1 MSSTTIVSSVR
12 SNVKKTV
19 NVTLTRLTLLVG
31 PNGSGKTSVQN
42 ALELATCG
50 FASDVEGRVKVKV
63 NHALGR
69 LGPGDS
75 PLWSDVHFSDG
86 NKSSWRLRPNKKGG
100 FHDPE
105 HETPQ
110 SVNVVFPVADVR
122 EVLAAS
128 PETIRTWL
136 MGRVASDVCR
146 ADIIDRLP
154 EDLHEFY
161 RKQADKMSVPEWTEI
176 DTLLAVVEEAKKQ
189 VRSAEADAKKAKQ
202 VIEMVT
208 AGMDMEPTASDITA
222 AENAVGRAEAAYQ
235 DASRSVRP
243 AMPNIEALRNDA
255 LTAVREYQKA
265 QETANLALQAIPP
278 MHPSE
283 EALIEFRTKMADIAE
298 VTANLRSPT
307 CMLCDSPLGVT
318 DMGLKAQFLR
328 QQNAAGAAAVQSSR
342 IYRDKEAEAKRLQ
355 EAAVRLVEA
364 VSQAERR
371 AAEIAAMPIVDVQS
385 LGDEVVRARSHL
397 NELKM
402 QKKNWLNMRSAKDD
416 VRNLGSRV
424 KELESFIEAS
434 ADVVDELLRMAHK
447 KFEKSVQAY
456 LPESDQF
463 AMVLVENKKPVCRM
477 GFKRGDQLHTAL
489 SGAEWARLTLA
500 LGCATYKPDEKTL
513 AIFTPEERAFD
524 PHTLR
529 EVMVA
534 LENAP
539 GQVLLQSPAKPAG
552 RLPKGWS
559 VVEMGGSESMSL
571 PAVAVEA
578 AEA

>member
-1 MSSTTIVSSVR
+1 MSSKITVAAVR

-19 NVTLTRLTLLVG
+19 NVSLSRLTLLVG

-42 ALELATCG
+42 AMELATCG

-75 PLWSDVHFSDG
+75 PLWSDVFFSDG

-110 SVNVVFPVADVR
+110 NIRVVFPVADVR

-136 MGRVASDVCR
+136 MGRVAEDVSR
-146 ADIIDRLP
+146 SDIIDRLP
-154 EDLHEFY
+154 EDLHDFY
-161 RKQADKMSVPEWTEI
+161 RRQADKMNVPEWTEI
-176 DTLLAVVEEAKKQ
+176 DTLLAVVEDAKKQ

-208 AGMDMEPTASDITA
+208 AGMDMEPTASDIGA
-222 AENAVGRAEAAYQ
+222 AETAVSRAEAAYQ
-235 DASRSVRP
+235 EAARAVRP
-243 AMPNIEALRNDA
+243 SAPNVEALRSEA
-255 LTAVREYQKA
+255 LSAVREFQKA
-265 QETANLALQAIPP
+265 QETANLALQAVPP

-283 EALIEFRTKMADIAE
+283 EALIDFRSKMADIAE

-307 CMLCDSPLGVT
+307 CMLCESPLGVT
-318 DMGLKAQFLR
+318 NMGLKAQFLR
-328 QQNAAGAAAVQSSR
+328 QQNAAGAAAVQSAR
-342 IYRDKEAEAKRLQ
+342 IHKEKEAEARRLQ
-355 EAAVRLVEA
+355 EAALRLVEA
-364 VSQAERR
+364 VNKAERQI
-371 AAEIAAMPIVDVQS
+371 AELAHAPVVDVQAY
-385 LGDEVVRARSHL
+385 GDEVVRARSAL

-402 QKKNWLNMRSAKDD
+402 QKKNWLNMRAAKDD
-416 VRNLGSRV
+416 VRNLASRV
-424 KELESFIEAS
+424 KELDSFVEAS

-447 KFEKSVQAY
+447 KFERSVQAY
-456 LPESDQF
+456 LPSGDQF

-500 LGCATYKPDEKTL
+500 LGCATYKDSPETL

-524 PHTLR
+524 PQTLR

-539 GQVLLQSPAKPAG
+539 GQVILQSPSKPSG
-552 RLPKGWS
+552 RIPKGWTI
-559 VVEMGGSESMSL
+559 VEMQSEPVSL
-571 PAVAVEA
+571 PPLAGET

>member
-1 MSSTTIVSSVR
+1 MSSKNTVSSVR

-19 NVTLTRLTLLVG
+19 NVSLSRLTLLVG

-75 PLWSDVHFSDG
+75 VLWSEVQFSDG
-86 NKSSWRLRPNKKGG
+86 SKASWRLRPNKKGG
-100 FHDPE
+100 YHDPE
-105 HETPQ
+105 QDVPQ
-110 SVNVVFPVADVR
+110 NIQVVFPVADVR

-136 MGRVASDVCR
+136 MGRVAADVCR
-146 ADIIDRLP
+146 ADILDRLP
-154 EDLHEFY
+154 EDLHDFY
-161 RKQADKMSVPEWTEI
+161 RRQADKMNVPGWTEI

-189 VRSAEADAKKAKQ
+189 VRATEAEAKKAKQ

-208 AGMDMEPTASDITA
+208 QGMDMEPSASDVAA
-222 AENAVGRAEAAYQ
+222 AELASDKAEALYKEAC
-235 DASRSVRP
+235 SSLP
-243 AMPNIEALRNDA
+243 PTPPNIDSLRSEALA
-255 LTAVREYQKA
+255 AVHAFQKA
-265 QETANLALQAIPP
+265 TETATLAHAAIPP

-283 EALIEFRTKMADIAE
+283 EALIEFRSKMADIAE
-298 VTANLRSPT
+298 VTANVRSAT
-307 CMLCDSPLGVT
+307 CMVCDSPLGIV

-328 QQNAAGAAAVQSSR
+328 QQNASGAAAVQASR
-342 IYRDKEAEAKRLQ
+342 LHREKEAEAKRLQ
-355 EAAVRLVEA
+355 DAALRLVEA
-364 VSQAERR
+364 VAQAERKV
-371 AAEIAAMPIVDVQS
+371 AEIAAMPTYDLQS
-385 LGDEVVRARSHL
+385 LGDAVVRTRSAL

-402 QKKNWLNMRSAKDD
+402 QKRNWLNMRAAKDD
-416 VRNLGSRV
+416 VRNLSARV
-424 KELESFIEAS
+424 KELESFVEAS
-434 ADVVDELLRMAHK
+434 AEVVDELLRMAHK
-447 KFEKSVQAY
+447 KFERSVQAY
-456 LPESDQF
+456 LPTSDQF
-463 AMVLVENKKPVCRM
+463 AMVLVENKKAVCRM

-500 LGCATYKPDEKTL
+500 LGCATYKDTADTL

-524 PHTLR
+524 PQTLR

-539 GQVLLQSPAKPAG
+539 GQVLLQSPSKPAG
-552 RLPKGWS
+552 RVPKGWTI
-559 VVEMGGSESMSL
+559 VEMGSTETVSLMS
-571 PAVAVEA
+571 AA
-578 AEA
+578 AETAEA

>member
-1 MSSTTIVSSVR
+1 MSSKITVAAVR

-19 NVTLTRLTLLVG
+19 NVSLSRLTLLVG

-42 ALELATCG
+42 AMELGTCG

-75 PLWSDVHFSDG
+75 PLWSDVFFSDG

-110 SVNVVFPVADVR
+110 NIRVVFPVADVR

-136 MGRVASDVCR
+136 MGRVAEDVSR
-146 ADIIDRLP
+146 SDIIDRLP
-154 EDLHEFY
+154 EDLHDFY
-161 RKQADKMSVPEWTEI
+161 RRQADKMNVPEWTEI
-176 DTLLAVVEEAKKQ
+176 DTLLAVVEDAKKQ

-208 AGMDMEPTASDITA
+208 AGMDMEPTASDIAA
-222 AENAVGRAEAAYQ
+222 AETAVSRAEAAYQ
-235 DASRSVRP
+235 EAARAVRP
-243 AMPNIEALRNDA
+243 SSPNVEALRNEA
-255 LTAVREYQKA
+255 LSAVREFQKA
-265 QETANLALQAIPP
+265 QETANLALQAVPP

-283 EALIEFRTKMADIAE
+283 EALIDFRSKMADIAE

-307 CMLCDSPLGVT
+307 CMLCESPLGVT

-328 QQNAAGAAAVQSSR
+328 QQNAAGAAAVQSAR
-342 IYRDKEAEAKRLQ
+342 IHKEKEAEARRLQ
-355 EAAVRLVEA
+355 EAALRLVEA
-364 VSQAERR
+364 VNKAERQI
-371 AAEIAAMPIVDVQS
+371 AELAHAPVVDVQAY
-385 LGDEVVRARSHL
+385 GDEVVRARSAL

-402 QKKNWLNMRSAKDD
+402 QKKNWLNMRAAKDD
-416 VRNLGSRV
+416 VRNLASRV
-424 KELESFIEAS
+424 KELDSFVEAS

-447 KFEKSVQAY
+447 KFERSVQAY
-456 LPESDQF
+456 LPSGDQF

-500 LGCATYKPDEKTL
+500 LGCATYKDSPETL

-524 PHTLR
+524 PQTLR

-539 GQVLLQSPAKPAG
+539 GQVILQSPSKPSG
-552 RLPKGWS
+552 RIPKGWTI
-559 VVEMGGSESMSL
+559 VEMQSEPVSL
-571 PAVAVEA
+571 PPLAGET

>member
-1 MSSTTIVSSVR
+1 MSSKTTVSSVR

-19 NVTLTRLTLLVG
+19 NVSLTRLTLLVG

-75 PLWSDVHFSDG
+75 TLWSDVHFTDG
-86 NKSSWRLRPNKKGG
+86 SKASWKLKPNKKGG
-100 FHDPE
+100 YHDPE
-105 HETPQ
+105 HDVPQ
-110 SVNVVFPVADVR
+110 HVRVVFPVADVR

-136 MGRVASDVCR
+136 MGRVAEDVCR
-146 ADIIDRLP
+146 ADILDRLP
-154 EDLHEFY
+154 EDLHDFY
-161 RKQADKMSVPEWTEI
+161 RRQADKMSVPGWTEI

-189 VRSAEADAKKAKQ
+189 VRSSEADAKKAKQ

-208 AGMDMEPTASDITA
+208 QGMDMEPTASDIA
-222 AENAVGRAEAAYQ
+222 VAENAVSRAEAEYQ
-235 DASRSVRP
+235 DASRANRP
-243 AMPNIEALRNDA
+243 SPPNVDALRSEALA
-255 LTAVREYQKA
+255 AVHAFQKA
-265 QETANLALQAIPP
+265 QETATLAHAAIPP

-283 EALIEFRTKMADIAE
+283 EALIEFRSKMADIAE
-298 VTANLRSPT
+298 VTANVRSAT
-307 CMLCDSPLGVT
+307 CMVCDSPLGVV

-328 QQNAAGAAAVQSSR
+328 QQNASGAAAVQAAR
-342 IYRDKEAEAKRLQ
+342 IHREKDAEAKRLQ
-355 EAAVRLVEA
+355 EAALRLVEA

-371 AAEIAAMPIVDVQS
+371 AAEIAAMPSYDLQAF
-385 LGDEVVRARSHL
+385 GDEVVRARSAL

-402 QKKNWLNMRSAKDD
+402 QKRNWLNMRAAKDD
-416 VRNLGSRV
+416 VRNLSARV
-424 KELESFIEAS
+424 KELESFVEA
-434 ADVVDELLRMAHK
+434 AAEVVDELLRMAHK
-447 KFEKSVQAY
+447 KFERSVQAY
-456 LPESDQF
+456 LPASDQF

-500 LGCATYKPDEKTL
+500 LGCATYKDTEDTL

-524 PHTLR
+524 PQTLR

-552 RLPKGWS
+552 RIPKGWT
-559 VVEMGGSESMSL
+559 VVEMGSADPVGL
-571 PAVAVEA
+571 PSVA
-578 AEA
+578 AETAEA